1 MFIKMTNI
9 FNKISI
15 KLQLWWSKKVLGW
28 NLNTL
33 DTLQNELI
41 EKSTNITDDILI
53 KNGFEKKYFDQLEYF
68 YYTKYVTLKSKPNVM
83 YKLKIEE
90 GSNTNDRE
98 WYMHVDNELSMTC
111 GNLDIQTIYHFNQF
125 LNLLDIDFKLK

>member
-1 MFIKMTNI
+1 MTNI

-33 DTLQNELI
+33 DTLQKELI
-41 EKSTNITDDILI
+41 EKSTNITDD
-53 KNGFEKKYFDQLEYF
+53 
-68 YYTKYVTLKSKPNVM
+68 
-83 YKLKIEE
+83 
-90 GSNTNDRE
+90 RE
-98 WYMHVDNELSMTC
+98 WYVHVDNELSMTC